1 MPPNIPNSTT
11 WQQAEILMQPAF
23 IRIVDNIRKHLDTS
37 KWKGSY
43 HDVLIWP
50 AGTTDET
57 KSIVIQL
64 LEDSKNATA
73 EDLLAIKQKLAL
85 LPIPHPGYHLRLQ
98 YQEQVVNM
106 DLWDLCYQVCFVDY
120 SPENV
125 LVDIDTNLLDEF
137 GEVDWQYLESKTKGL
152 VQRIFDNLIDRE

>member
-1 MPPNIPNSTT
+1 MPSQYLQIFCPNIRYVEKRFRLKWQFFRLNSKNCQCVGPSFLNYFKKKMPPNILNSTI

-23 IRIVDNIRKHLDTS
+23 IRIVDNIRKHLDIS

-64 LEDSKNATA
+64 LEDSKKRHSGRFTS
-73 EDLLAIKQKLAL
+73 
-85 LPIPHPGYHLRLQ
+85 Y
-98 YQEQVVNM
+98 
-106 DLWDLCYQVCFVDY
+106 
-120 SPENV
+120 
-125 LVDIDTNLLDEF
+125 
-137 GEVDWQYLESKTKGL
+137 
-152 VQRIFDNLIDRE
+152 